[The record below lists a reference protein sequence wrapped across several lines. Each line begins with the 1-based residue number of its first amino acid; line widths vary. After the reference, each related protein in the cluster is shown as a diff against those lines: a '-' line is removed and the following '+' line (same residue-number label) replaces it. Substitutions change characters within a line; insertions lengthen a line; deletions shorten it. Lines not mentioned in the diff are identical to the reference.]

1 MLAFEGRRGNRSGRG
16 HGLRA
21 RRQGPASTWSMA
33 GLEALLPIAARASSS
48 GSEFCTSCRESC
60 GQLRSNPIDPAAAS
74 QSLGVTCC
82 GSTTWR
88 RNPILRSSYCNLKTS
103 SP

>member
-1 MLAFEGRRGNRSGRG
+1 MLAFEGRRGTGVGAAMAFALAKAGARIHLVDGR
-16 HGLRA
+16 LK
-21 RRQGPASTWSMA
+21 
-33 GLEALLPIAARASSS
+33 ALLPIAARASSP
-48 GSEFCTSCRESC
+48 GSEFCKSCRESC